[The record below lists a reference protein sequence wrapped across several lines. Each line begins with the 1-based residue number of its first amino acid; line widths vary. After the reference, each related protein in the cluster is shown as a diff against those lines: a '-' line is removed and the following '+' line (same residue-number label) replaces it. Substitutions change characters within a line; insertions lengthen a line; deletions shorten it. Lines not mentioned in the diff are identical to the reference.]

1 MLLRLR
7 LRSPLLPLPPSGKVR
22 GGKGV
27 MGGRGGGGGGE
38 NHGVSS
44 AYAPF
49 GDATRCARLV
59 DGVGFKIQS
68 EFA

>member
-1 MLLRLR
+1 MEDPAADLRNISLR
-7 LRSPLLPLPPSGKVR
+7 CDGCENACACVC
-22 GGKGV
+22 
-27 MGGRGGGGGGE
+27 MAAGGGGE